1 MEYWQVESPPP
12 IKGDQLECSG
22 VGHSAAG
29 FNNSI
34 NHVGGKNGT
43 ITIVVEQVI
52 GPDPRG

>member
-12 IKGDQLECSG
+12 VKGDQLECSG